1 MMSFSQVK
9 TQTIELTSR
18 VNESSFM
25 CDHIAKSIEALE
37 AYSYQLNIKIVR
49 STACSCT

>member
-1 MMSFSQVK
+1 MMSIQSSK
-9 TQTIELTSR
+9 KKEQTIELTSR

-37 AYSYQLNIKIVR
+37 AYSYQFIIKIVR
-49 STACSCT
+49 CAACS